1 MELET
6 VSKFQTEDSEIDYM
20 ASFFQRGLDHVLEN
34 ILNNLNLK
42 SLLTCRKVSPEWC
55 QIVNYF
61 MTEQKN
67 PKLQKQHQTRLEAE
81 WMRKDPWIVKLETLK
96 ISNLQCDMIAD
107 EKHLVVVPT
116 GAPGNWIFENWN
128 SLCFDCQVTNKN
140 PSLTFTLK

>member
-1 MELET
+1 
-6 VSKFQTEDSEIDYM
+6 
-20 ASFFQRGLDHVLEN
+20 
-34 ILNNLNLK
+34 
-42 SLLTCRKVSPEWC
+42 
-55 QIVNYF
+55 

-116 GAPGNWIFENWN
+116 GAPGN
-128 SLCFDCQVTNKN
+128 
-140 PSLTFTLK
+140 

>member
-6 VSKFQTEDSEIDYM
+6 VAKFQTEDSEIDYM

-34 ILNNLNLK
+34 ILNNLDLK

-55 QIVNYF
+55 QFVNYI
-61 MTEQKN
+61 MTEQK
-67 PKLQKQHQTRLEAE
+67 RLVAE

-96 ISNLQCDMIAD
+96 INNLQCDMIAD

-116 GAPGNWIFENWN
+116 GAPGN
-128 SLCFDCQVTNKN
+128 
-140 PSLTFTLK
+140 